1 MGLLEECRAAFGS
14 ADLYGV
20 LGARRQASGRE
31 LSRAYRRASLRVHPD
46 RAQPGDKEEATRRFQ
61 VLGKAYAVL
70 SDEAQRALY
79 DEQGTV
85 DEEGEALRGER
96 DWHEY
101 WRLLFNKVGPGTGR
115 AQPAASALW
124 PCPPCQL
131 RGRCCRGTGG
141 CVPSLHPGKSSGSSV
156 SSLLQ
161 ITVKDIEDFEKS
173 YKHSEEEL
181 ADIKAAYVDFEGD
194 MDRIMESVLCVDY
207 TDEPRIRK
215 IIQEAIDSGEV
226 PSYKCFLEESKQKT
240 MARKRRV
247 GYINQ
252 GPKGSAICDKPL
264 IFLGRNKHSCSRDK
278 CLPQDCWVT
287 DLALRILDFH
297 IYHLCSPLPPPP
309 PCNCCER
316 LLKRVVIGCCLLF
329 FHFIIIHNGL
339 IVLHGAA
346 FIYKAMSCCI
356 EEGYMV
362 EIYYACLLAS
372 LK

>member
-79 DEQGTV
+79 DERGTV

-101 WRLLFNKVGPGTGR
+101 WRLLFNK
-115 AQPAASALW
+115 
-124 PCPPCQL
+124 
-131 RGRCCRGTGG
+131 
-141 CVPSLHPGKSSGSSV
+141 
-156 SSLLQ
+156 

-240 MARKRRV
+240 MARKRRAEKEAREAEKTKDEL
-247 GYINQ
+247 GL
-252 GPKGSAICDKPL
+252 GGEDDLKAL
-264 IFLGRNKHSCSRDK
+264 IQKRNKDREKEMD
-278 CLPQDCWVT
+278 DF
-287 DLALRILDFH
+287 LAQLEAK
-297 IYHLCSPLPPPP
+297 YGSSA
-309 PCNCCER
+309 
-316 LLKRVVIGCCLLF
+316 KKG
-329 FHFIIIHNGL
+329 GKKT
-339 IVLHGAA
+339 AA
-346 FIYKAMSCCI
+346 RK
-356 EEGYMV
+356 G
-362 EIYYACLLAS
+362 
-372 LK
+372 KK